1 MNFYYL
7 LYIPFIFGGLLSY
20 SMIKD
25 YKQVN
30 KVIVYNKNG
39 NIIFESRVKSC

>member
-7 LYIPFIFGGLLSY
+7 LYLPLIFGGFLSY

-25 YKQVN
+25 YNQVN
-30 KVIVYNKNG
+30 YLHNKEKNKI
-39 NIIFESRVKSC
+39 N

>member
-7 LYIPFIFGGLLSY
+7 LYLPLIFGGLLSY

-25 YKQVN
+25 YKQV
-30 KVIVYNKNG
+30 KYLYNKEKNKI
-39 NIIFESRVKSC
+39 N

>member
-7 LYIPFIFGGLLSY
+7 LYLPLIFGGLLSY

-30 KVIVYNKNG
+30 YLHNKEKNKI
-39 NIIFESRVKSC
+39 N